1 MGKLPNIRFQN
12 LRYGIWFICHMQKDQ
27 TCSQMKRKSPK
38 IQYMWRRN
46 NKQGQHFNLKIFSRL
61 AVIQVFTDKH
71 CIFVI
76 LQFPPSIRDLF
87 YWSWHN
93 IFKISFDW
101 SMIDLSC
108 GRERS
113 PDSIVQVWSKT
124 GISAA
129 PSLVCQEPTSQEIPV
144 GLNKC
149 VCVGGGG
156 TRLARGP
163 VADSSSPAR
172 MCNLT
177 RPKQEALPLT
187 KWLTHWWKFRK
198 VLEGLQSMFRGC
210 WLGHL
215 LQCSKDERDLVTFKS
230 ILACPPVLLW
240 VK

>member
-12 LRYGIWFICHMQKDQ
+12 LRYGIWFICHMQKDK

-156 TRLARGP
+156 DTTSTRSCGW
-163 VADSSSPAR
+163 
-172 MCNLT
+172 
-177 RPKQEALPLT
+177 QQLPCQD
-187 KWLTHWWKFRK
+187 
-198 VLEGLQSMFRGC
+198 V
-210 WLGHL
+210 
-215 LQCSKDERDLVTFKS
+215 
-230 ILACPPVLLW
+230 
-240 VK
+240 